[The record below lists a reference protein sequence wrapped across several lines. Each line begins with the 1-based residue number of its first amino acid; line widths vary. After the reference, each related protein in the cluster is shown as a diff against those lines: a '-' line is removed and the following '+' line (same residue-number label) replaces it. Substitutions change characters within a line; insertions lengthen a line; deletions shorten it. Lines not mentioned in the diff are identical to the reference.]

1 MRVCTLELSAAT
13 GHFAEIDEPHGIVRG
28 RLYLP
33 DETAGIVNAGSLLA
47 VVVRVV
53 VIEGE
58 VLAGVQL
65 VPNDPP
71 ATFLLEYPL

>member
-1 MRVCTLELSAAT
+1 MELSAAIK
-13 GHFAEIDEPHGIVRG
+13 HFAEIDEPHGIVRS

-33 DETAGIVNAGSLLA
+33 YETAGIVHAGSLLA

-53 VIEGE
+53 VVEGE

-71 ATFLLEYPL
+71 ATFLLENPL